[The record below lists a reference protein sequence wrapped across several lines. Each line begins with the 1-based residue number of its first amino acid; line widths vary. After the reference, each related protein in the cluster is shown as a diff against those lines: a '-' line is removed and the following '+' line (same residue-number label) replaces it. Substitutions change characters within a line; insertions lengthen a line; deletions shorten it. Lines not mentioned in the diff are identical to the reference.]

1 MKLKPTVFT
10 SSFVFLL
17 ISSFMT
23 IPLKSQPLSLT
34 KDEMIQYTP
43 LWQGERFP
51 DGRPKVPDDIIK
63 RMRYVTITEAWELV
77 RRGATVNTSGARRGA
92 AGGGVNIIR
101 GGTPGATVSG
111 VTPMGG
117 VATTTIIDAP
127 ATNGTGMRRGAPGA
141 AMGGAGMRGGAPGAA
156 AGMGMRSGGAGMMR
170 GGMGG
175 GGGSYDNQYVGNMK
189 PMHTDV
195 TICGRAMTAQ
205 FMPLRPDINQV
216 ISQQGRVDG
225 RSAGQYTWGID
236 MLQQGDVYVAN
247 VCEAILDASHVGDN
261 LGTSIYHHSGNGAI
275 IYGTLRDLEG
285 NKSIEG
291 FNVFVRDFRPQSNE
305 SNMMMGLNCPLQLGY
320 VTVMP
325 GDVVLA
331 KEMGIVFIPPHLAES
346 VVIESERTRLR
357 DTFAHIGVMEG
368 RFTAQQADGNF
379 TPQMNQQFTQW
390 LKDNVENME
399 KFFDDPNAAPS
410 KEFIQQYI
418 DQR

>member
-1 MKLKPTVFT
+1 MNLKPAAFTCFAAVILLSTFTTV
-10 SSFVFLL
+10 SLQA
-17 ISSFMT
+17 
-23 IPLKSQPLSLT
+23 QPLSLT
-34 KDEMIQYTP
+34 KEQMIQYSP

-77 RRGATVNTSGARRGA
+77 RRGSVGGGMRGA
-92 AGGGVNIIR
+92 V
-101 GGTPGATVSG
+101 
-111 VTPMGG
+111 
-117 VATTTIIDAP
+117 
-127 ATNGTGMRRGAPGA
+127 PGA
-141 AMGGAGMRGGAPGAA
+141 ARGGGAGARGA
-156 AGMGMRSGGAGMMR
+156 
-170 GGMGG
+170 MGG
-175 GGGSYDNQYVGNMK
+175 GGGSYDNQYVGTMK
-189 PMHTDV
+189 PMHKDV

-205 FMPLRPDINQV
+205 FMPARPDINQA
-216 ISQQGRVDG
+216 ISQQGRQDN
-225 RSAGQYTWGID
+225 RSSGQYTWGID

-275 IYGTLRDLEG
+275 IWGTLRDLEG

-291 FNVFVRDFRPQSNE
+291 FNVFVRDFRPQSNAN
-305 SNMMMGLNCPLQLGY
+305 NMMMGLNCPLQLGY

-379 TPQMNQQFTQW
+379 TPQMNQEFTQW
-390 LKDNVENME
+390 IQDNIDNMG

-418 DQR
+418 EGR